1 LIFLCVL
8 CDLCGETMMQYKRAD
23 RVGDLIREVISE
35 MLLRDLSDPRLETVT
50 VTEVEVTDDLK
61 LARVFFSARGDQ
73 ARERSAVQGLE
84 SAAGLIKKKLGRE
97 LRLRYTP
104 ELTFKVDHSFE
115 YGSKIDRLIQ
125 NIKEEKAG
133 DSQENR

>member
-1 LIFLCVL
+1 
-8 CDLCGETMMQYKRAD
+8 MQYKRAD

-35 MLLRDLSDPRLETVT
+35 MILRDLSDPRLETVT
-50 VTEVEVTDDLK
+50 ITEVEVTDDLK
-61 LARVFFSARGDQ
+61 QARVFFSARGDH
-73 ARERSAVQGLE
+73 AREESAVQGLE
-84 SAAGLIKKKLGRE
+84 SASGLIRKKLGRE

-104 ELTFKVDHSFE
+104 ELMFKVDHSFE

-125 NIKEEKAG
+125 NIKEEKDG

>member
-1 LIFLCVL
+1 
-8 CDLCGETMMQYKRAD
+8 MQYKRAD

-35 MLLRDLSDPRLETVT
+35 MILRDLSDPRLETVT
-50 VTEVEVTDDLK
+50 ITEVEVTDDLK
-61 LARVFFSARGDQ
+61 QARVFFSARGDQ
-73 ARERSAVQGLE
+73 TREESAVQGLE
-84 SAAGLIKKKLGRE
+84 SASGLIKKKLGRE

-104 ELTFKVDHSFE
+104 ELMFKVDHSFE

-125 NIKEEKAG
+125 NIKEEKDG

>member
-1 LIFLCVL
+1 MV
-8 CDLCGETMMQYKRAD
+8 QYKRAD

-35 MLLRDLSDPRLETVT
+35 MLLRDLSDPRLATVT
-50 VTEVEVTDDLK
+50 ITEVEVTDDLK
-61 LARVFFSARGDQ
+61 QARVFFSARGDQ
-73 ARERSAVQGLE
+73 ARESSAVQGLE
-84 SAAGLIKKKLGRE
+84 SAAGLIRKKLGRE

-125 NIKEEKAG
+125 NIKKEKDG